1 MFAEHRMYMGKLLL
15 FVLVC
20 ITTLAQGQSN
30 KIFFSESLNVY
41 LPKYIEEAEEAIRNK
56 QQDQVKVLF
65 EAFVDNS
72 LKGTYM
78 NDFKAKNLNKNI
90 KNFSDFEKPVVLLT
104 YSAWCIPSK
113 GEIPALNELAKQYG
127 KEIDIVILFWDD
139 YKTVRKVTR
148 KFHRN
153 INVLY
158 VDEAENTNTHII
170 RNLKHSLG
178 LPLVFTLNTKKEII
192 NIQRRIANR
201 MSDSPEE
208 AFIENH
214 SLLKDNITQLL
225 FHESKLDTTPV
236 ASY

>member
-1 MFAEHRMYMGKLLL
+1 MGKILL
-15 FVLVC
+15 FFLLC

-30 KIFFSESLNVY
+30 KIFFSESLDVY

-56 QQDQVKVLF
+56 QQDKVKALF
-65 EAFVDNS
+65 EAFVDNA

-78 NDFKAKNLNKNI
+78 NDFKAKNLSKNV
-90 KNFSDFEKPVVLLT
+90 KNFSDFERPVILLT

-113 GEIPALNELAKQYG
+113 GEIPALNDLAKKYG
-127 KEIDIVILFWDD
+127 KEVDIVILFWDD
-139 YKTVRKVTR
+139 YKTVRKATR

-201 MSDSPEE
+201 MGDSAEK
-208 AFIENH
+208 AFQENH
-214 SLLKDNITQLL
+214 TLIKANITQLL
-225 FHESKLDTTPV
+225 FHESKLYTTPV

>member
-1 MFAEHRMYMGKLLL
+1 MGKLLL
-15 FVLVC
+15 LILLC

-30 KIFFSESLNVY
+30 KIFFSESLDVY
-41 LPKYIEEAEEAIRNK
+41 LPKYIEDAEEAIRNK
-56 QQDQVKVLF
+56 QQDKVKILF
-65 EAFVDNS
+65 QALVDHS

-78 NDFKAKNLNKNI
+78 NDFKAKNLNKND

-104 YSAWCIPSK
+104 FSAWCIPSK
-113 GEIPALNELAKQYG
+113 GELPALNDLAKQYG
-127 KEIDIVILFWDD
+127 KEIDIVVLFWDD
-139 YKTVRKVTR
+139 YKTVRKATR
-148 KFHRN
+148 DFHRN

-178 LPLVFTLNTKKEII
+178 LPLVFTLNSKKEIV

-201 MSDSPEE
+201 MGDSTEK
-208 AFIENH
+208 AFQENH
-214 SLLKDNITQLL
+214 TLLKDNITQLL
-225 FHESKLDTTPV
+225 YHESKLDTTPV

>member
-1 MFAEHRMYMGKLLL
+1 MGKLLL
-15 FVLVC
+15 FFLL
-20 ITTLAQGQSN
+20 ILTTAAQGQSN
-30 KIFFSESLNVY
+30 KIFFSESLDVY
-41 LPKYIEEAEEAIRNK
+41 LPKYIQEAEEAILNK
-56 QQDQVKVLF
+56 QQDKVKVLF
-65 EAFVDNS
+65 EAFVDQS

-78 NDFKAKNLNKNI
+78 NDFKAKNLNKNV

-113 GEIPALNELAKQYG
+113 GELPALNDLAKQYG
-127 KEIDIVILFWDD
+127 KDIDIVVLFWDN
-139 YKTVRKVTR
+139 YKTVRKATR
-148 KFHRN
+148 DFHRN

-201 MSDSPEE
+201 MGDSLEE
-208 AFIENH
+208 AFKENH

-225 FHESKLDTTPV
+225 FHESKLDITPV

>member
-1 MFAEHRMYMGKLLL
+1 MGKLLL
-15 FVLVC
+15 FFFII
-20 ITTLAQGQSN
+20 ITVAAQGQSN
-30 KIFFSESLNVY
+30 KIFFSESLDVY
-41 LPKYIEEAEEAIRNK
+41 LPKYIQEAEEAILNK
-56 QQDQVKVLF
+56 QQDKVKVLF
-65 EAFVDNS
+65 EAFVNNS

-78 NDFKAKNLNKNI
+78 NDFKAKNLNKNV
-90 KNFSDFEKPVVLLT
+90 KNFSDYEKPIVLLT

-113 GEIPALNELAKQYG
+113 GELPALNDLAKQYG
-127 KEIDIVILFWDD
+127 KDIDIVVLFWDN
-139 YKTVRKVTR
+139 YKTVRKATR
-148 KFHRN
+148 DFHRN

-178 LPLVFTLNTKKEII
+178 LPLVFTLNSKKEII

-201 MSDSPEE
+201 MSDSVEE

>member
-1 MFAEHRMYMGKLLL
+1 MGKLLL
-15 FVLVC
+15 FFLL
-20 ITTLAQGQSN
+20 ILTTVAQGQSN
-30 KIFFSESLNVY
+30 KIFFSESLDVY
-41 LPKYIEEAEEAIRNK
+41 LPKYIQEAEEAILNK
-56 QQDQVKVLF
+56 QQDKVKALF

-78 NDFKAKNLNKNI
+78 NDFKAKNLNKNV

-113 GEIPALNELAKQYG
+113 GELPALNDLAKQYG
-127 KEIDIVILFWDD
+127 KDIDIVVLFWDN
-139 YKTVRKVTR
+139 YKTVRKATR
-148 KFHRN
+148 DFHRN

-178 LPLVFTLNTKKEII
+178 LPLVFTLNSKKEII

-201 MSDSPEE
+201 MGDSLEE
-208 AFIENH
+208 AFTENH
-214 SLLKDNITQLL
+214 TLLKDNITQLL

>member
-1 MFAEHRMYMGKLLL
+1 MGKLLL
-15 FVLVC
+15 FFLL
-20 ITTLAQGQSN
+20 ILTTVAQGQSN
-30 KIFFSESLNVY
+30 KIFFSESLDVY
-41 LPKYIEEAEEAIRNK
+41 LPKYIQEAEEAILNK
-56 QQDQVKVLF
+56 QQDKVKVLF

-78 NDFKAKNLNKNI
+78 NDFKAKNLNKNV

-113 GEIPALNELAKQYG
+113 GELPALNDLAKQYD
-127 KEIDIVILFWDD
+127 KDIDIVVLFWDN
-139 YKTVRKVTR
+139 YKTVRKATR
-148 KFHRN
+148 DFHRN

-178 LPLVFTLNTKKEII
+178 LPLVFTLNSKKEII

-201 MSDSPEE
+201 MGDSLEE
-208 AFIENH
+208 AFTENH
-214 SLLKDNITQLL
+214 TLLKDNITQLL

>member
-1 MFAEHRMYMGKLLL
+1 MEKLLL
-15 FVLVC
+15 FFLL
-20 ITTLAQGQSN
+20 ILTTVAQGQSN
-30 KIFFSESLNVY
+30 KIFFSESLDVY
-41 LPKYIEEAEEAIRNK
+41 LPKYIQEAEEAILNK
-56 QQDQVKVLF
+56 QQDKVKVLF

-113 GEIPALNELAKQYG
+113 GELPALNDLAKQYG
-127 KEIDIVILFWDD
+127 KDIDIVVLFWDN
-139 YKTVRKVTR
+139 YKTVRKETR
-148 KFHRN
+148 DFHRN

-178 LPLVFTLNTKKEII
+178 LPLVFTLNSKKEII

-201 MSDSPEE
+201 MGDSLEE
-208 AFIENH
+208 AFTENH
-214 SLLKDNITQLL
+214 TLLKDNITQLL

>member
-1 MFAEHRMYMGKLLL
+1 MGKLLL
-15 FVLVC
+15 FFLL
-20 ITTLAQGQSN
+20 ILTTAAQGQSN
-30 KIFFSESLNVY
+30 KIFFSESLDVY
-41 LPKYIEEAEEAIRNK
+41 LPKYIADAEEAILNK
-56 QQDQVKVLF
+56 QQDKVKVLF

-78 NDFKAKNLNKNI
+78 NDFKAKNLNKNV

-113 GEIPALNELAKQYG
+113 GELPALNDLAKQYG
-127 KEIDIVILFWDD
+127 KDIDIVVLFWDN
-139 YKTVRKVTR
+139 YKTVRKATR
-148 KFHRN
+148 DFHRN

-192 NIQRRIANR
+192 NIQRRVANR
-201 MSDSPEE
+201 MGDSLEE
-208 AFIENH
+208 AFKENH
-214 SLLKDNITQLL
+214 TLLKDNITQLL
-225 FHESKLDTTPV
+225 FHESKLDITPV

>member
-1 MFAEHRMYMGKLLL
+1 MGKLLL
-15 FVLVC
+15 FFLL
-20 ITTLAQGQSN
+20 ILTTVAQGQSN
-30 KIFFSESLNVY
+30 KIFFSESLDVY
-41 LPKYIEEAEEAIRNK
+41 LPKYIQEAEEAILNK
-56 QQDQVKVLF
+56 QQDKVKVLF

-113 GEIPALNELAKQYG
+113 GELPALNDLAKQYG
-127 KEIDIVILFWDD
+127 KDIDIVVLFWDN
-139 YKTVRKVTR
+139 YKTVRKETR
-148 KFHRN
+148 DFHRN

-178 LPLVFTLNTKKEII
+178 LPLVFTLNSKKEII

-201 MSDSPEE
+201 MGDSLEE

-214 SLLKDNITQLL
+214 TLLKDNITQLL

>member
-1 MFAEHRMYMGKLLL
+1 MGKLLL
-15 FVLVC
+15 FFLL
-20 ITTLAQGQSN
+20 ILTTAAQGQSN
-30 KIFFSESLNVY
+30 KIFFSESLDVY
-41 LPKYIEEAEEAIRNK
+41 LPKYIEEAEEAILNK

-78 NDFKAKNLNKNI
+78 NDFKAKNLNKNV

-113 GEIPALNELAKQYG
+113 GELPALNDLAKQYG
-127 KEIDIVILFWDD
+127 KDIDIVVLFWDN
-139 YKTVRKVTR
+139 YKTVRKATR
-148 KFHRN
+148 DFHRN

-201 MSDSPEE
+201 MGDSLEE
-208 AFIENH
+208 AFKENH
-214 SLLKDNITQLL
+214 TLLKDNITQLL
-225 FHESKLDTTPV
+225 FHESKLDITPV

>member
-1 MFAEHRMYMGKLLL
+1 MGKLLL
-15 FVLVC
+15 FFLLC

-30 KIFFSESLNVY
+30 KIFFSESLDVY

-56 QQDQVKVLF
+56 QQDKVKLLF

-113 GEIPALNELAKQYG
+113 GEIPALNDLAKQYG
-127 KEIDIVILFWDD
+127 KEVDIVILFWDD
-139 YKTVRKVTR
+139 YKTVRKATR

-201 MSDSPEE
+201 MGDSAEK
-208 AFIENH
+208 AFQENH
-214 SLLKDNITQLL
+214 ILIKDNITQLL
-225 FHESKLDTTPV
+225 FHESKLDITPV

>member
-1 MFAEHRMYMGKLLL
+1 MGKLLL
-15 FVLVC
+15 FFLLF

-30 KIFFSESLNVY
+30 KIFFSESLDVY
-41 LPKYIEEAEEAIRNK
+41 LPKYIEDAEEAIRNK
-56 QQDQVKVLF
+56 QQDKVKVLF
-65 EAFVDNS
+65 ETFVDTS

-78 NDFKAKNLNKNI
+78 NDFRAKNLSKND

-113 GEIPALNELAKQYG
+113 GEIPALNDLAKQYG
-127 KEIDIVILFWDD
+127 KDIDIVILFWDD
-139 YKTVRKVTR
+139 YKTVRKATR
-148 KFHRN
+148 DFHRN
-153 INVLY
+153 IKVLY

-178 LPLVFTLNTKKEII
+178 LPLVFTLNSKKEIV

-201 MSDSPEE
+201 MGDTNEE
-208 AFIENH
+208 AFKENH
-214 SLLKDNITQLL
+214 TLLKDNITELL
-225 FHESKLDTTPV
+225 FHEEKLEATPV